1 MAKEPKDKLN
11 LADEIAESM
20 REIFEQEE
28 SEMLEEINKELVNE
42 SDDYKQDQKKRHVKL
57 TAKMKELY
65 DRYQSDTNKAIER
78 ASELSDTDL
87 AKLKKEAS
95 KAGKSVVVSALNYH
109 LNAVA
114 KITRLAKTQP
124 LKESIFKQTQIGIS
138 KGLPI
143 VTKSGREIG
152 YKEYMEMAVRTTIQT
167 EIGETQLKYGAKSG
181 IVFYLC
187 NSFQDCADDHKDFQ
201 GKVYYDENWKSFD
214 MEDEIKKK
222 VSDFIQSKNLR
233 SFQDVRDNKP
243 YLTTRP
249 NCRHKM
255 TAISFEQTLGDTSAL
270 LKDLKLTQG
279 KYKPDNYDITQKQ
292 RYIERNIRNYKA
304 RLEQNK
310 RIATDNPDN
319 ELFKK
324 QVSRDN
330 FLVRSWQKEQ
340 RKLIKENPQLERD
353 YNRETRNKI
362 VQDLGARYN
371 R

>member
-1 MAKEPKDKLN
+1 MATKPKDKLN

-20 REIFEQEE
+20 REIFEKEE
-28 SEMLEEINKELVNE
+28 SEMLEEINKELLNE

-65 DRYQSDTNKAIER
+65 ERYQSDTNKAIER

-87 AKLKKEAS
+87 SKLKKES
-95 KAGKSVVVSALNYH
+95 LKAGKSVTVSALSYH

-114 KITRLAKTQP
+114 RITRMAKTIP
-124 LKESIFKQTQIGIS
+124 LKEAIFKQTQIGIS

-143 VTKSGREIG
+143 TTKSGRSIG

-187 NSFQDCADDHKDFQ
+187 NSFNDCADDHKDFQ

-214 MEDEIKKK
+214 LEEEVKSKI
-222 VSDFIQSKNLR
+222 SNFIQSKNLR

-255 TAISFEQTLGDTSAL
+255 TAISFEQATGDKNTL
-270 LKDLKLTQG
+270 LKDLKLTRG
-279 KYKPDNYDITQKQ
+279 KYKPDDYDITQKQ

-310 RIATDNPDN
+310 MLAN
-319 ELFKK
+319 ESQDEMFKLQARK
-324 QVSRDN
+324 DS
-330 FLVRSWQKEQ
+330 FLVRKWQKEQ
-340 RKLIKENPQLERD
+340 RELIKANPQLERD
-353 YNRETRNKI
+353 YRKETRNKI
-362 VQDLGARYN
+362 VQDLGAKYQT
-371 R
+371 